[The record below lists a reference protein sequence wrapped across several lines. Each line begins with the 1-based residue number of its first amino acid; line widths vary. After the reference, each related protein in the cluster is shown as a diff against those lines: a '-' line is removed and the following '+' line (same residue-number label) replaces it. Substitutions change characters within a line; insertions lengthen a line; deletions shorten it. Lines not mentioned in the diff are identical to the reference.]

1 METSRTARSN
11 SPARPRAT
19 ASAPSPASSATRRS
33 AWRSRIV
40 RSPWRTTG
48 WSSARRILAT
58 SGVAGVTRR
67 APGAGS
73 PRRRNAAVEARV
85 DLKATVLAEAA
96 AEADEVRD
104 EVGDPPELR
113 VSAVRLC
120 PTSSCSSAARRRR
133 SSSCADCVRRAVP
146 ALGLQSVE
154 HLVKRRGEK
163 GDLRLRTMDGD
174 ALPRR
179 ERSIVAIAAR
189 SRLGGANARRISRR
203 FTAGRTSSPPSRTT
217 KRPFAGSM
225 SRTTDPAV
233 STVAFGMNRRQKS
246 KTYRPAGRAP
256 DSSAGAMSELY
267 GGVRIS
273 RSGARSCRRP
283 QRSLLAEPAGLLG
296 EVQDEAGPRSAHDL
310 TGARQARHRAR
321 HGRASQAGE
330 LREQLVRQR

>member
-1 METSRTARSN
+1 VHGQHHHPQGGALADEL
-11 SPARPRAT
+11 PRRLEPGELRHGDIEDREVELAGE
-19 ASAPSPASSATRRS
+19 APCDRFGPVAGLLGDPQVRLAVEDRAEPLAHDRVVVGQEDHGDQRRGGGHPTGT
-33 AWRSRIV
+33 RSRI
-40 RSPWRTTG
+40 S
-48 WSSARRILAT
+48 
-58 SGVAGVTRR
+58 
-67 APGAGS
+67 
-73 PRRRNAAVEARV
+73 RRRNAAVEARV

-189 SRLGGANARRISRR
+189 SRPFGSVATN
-203 FTAGRTSSPPSRTT
+203 GRSSVIGR
-217 KRPFAGSM
+217 
-225 SRTTDPAV
+225 
-233 STVAFGMNRRQKS
+233 STGP
-246 KTYRPAGRAP
+246 YR
-256 DSSAGAMSELY
+256 
-267 GGVRIS
+267 
-273 RSGARSCRRP
+273 
-283 QRSLLAEPAGLLG
+283 
-296 EVQDEAGPRSAHDL
+296 
-310 TGARQARHRAR
+310 
-321 HGRASQAGE
+321 
-330 LREQLVRQR
+330 